1 MRGRILTTVTLLAV
15 LGGCASAPTDPREG
29 GLFGGIS
36 GLQTGAYEERL
47 REREDRLE
55 QLRATQRALD
65 DEREMLD
72 ELHGE
77 RMRVVAEE
85 RSRLRRLETDVAG
98 LDNRVKQLERQ
109 HGEDDRRVQGLRE
122 RLAGL
127 RRDIGVQQS
136 ALDALEG
143 TGLGDTE
150 LDLRRRQL
158 EEQRNALRREYDLL
172 LQLSLELAR

>member
-1 MRGRILTTVTLLAV
+1 MNGRILTTVSLLAA

-29 GLFGGIS
+29 GLIGGIS
-36 GLQTGAYEERL
+36 GLQTGAYEGRV

-65 DEREMLD
+65 DERSMLD
-72 ELHGE
+72 ELHSE

-85 RSRLRRLETDVAG
+85 RSQLMLLESDMAG
-98 LDNRVKQLERQ
+98 LDSQVAQLARQQGWQDQRVRALR
-109 HGEDDRRVQGLRE
+109 DRVAELRK
-122 RLAGL
+122 
-127 RRDIGVQQS
+127 DIGAQQS

-143 TGLGDTE
+143 TGLGDTD

-172 LQLSLELAR
+172 LQLSMELAR